1 MPEARFLALEV
12 RVREPELHF
21 ATPEALS
28 VAKLPV
34 FDACICAWPARATER
49 TGHLGADRQLPVFD
63 AGLSSKF

>member
-1 MPEARFLALEV
+1 MLEEGFLALEA

-34 FDACICAWPARATER
+34 LDACVCAWPARATER
-49 TGHLGADRQLPVFD
+49 TGHLGAD
-63 AGLSSKF
+63 